1 MAFEWVPNCSK
12 LAKIGMFRI
21 LAPTVLSFISVTGY
35 IPFLE
40 EQLGPIQASEITNLA
55 EEEKVSTEQDTYLTE
70 QNTFSTEQD
79 TFSATD
85 QNTEED
91 DLAGKIA
98 ALKSPSG
105 SSDYFNYFMS
115 QFVR

>member
-1 MAFEWVPNCSK
+1 MA
-12 LAKIGMFRI
+12 
-21 LAPTVLSFISVTGY
+21 TVFTTINLYYFISVTGY

-55 EEEKVSTEQDTYLTE
+55 EEEKVSTEQDTFSTE
-70 QNTFSTEQD
+70 QDSFSTEQD

>member
-1 MAFEWVPNCSK
+1 M
-12 LAKIGMFRI
+12 
-21 LAPTVLSFISVTGY
+21 SFISVTGY

-85 QNTEED
+85 QNTDD

-115 QFVR
+115 QFVRLNLK